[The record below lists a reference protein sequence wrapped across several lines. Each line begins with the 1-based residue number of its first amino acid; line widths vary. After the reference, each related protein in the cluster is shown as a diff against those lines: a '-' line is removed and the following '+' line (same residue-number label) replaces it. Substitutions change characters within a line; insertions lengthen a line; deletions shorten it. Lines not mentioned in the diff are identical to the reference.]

1 MMSQPAGADRTIA
14 AYAEAIASGEP
25 TPGGG
30 SVVATTAAFAGGL
43 GEMVARLTL
52 GRTQDVVATEY
63 LRDTLSNLTR
73 LRHSLLSLA
82 TADERAYA
90 AYRGALALPKDTP
103 EAQADR
109 RAAIERALHESAQV
123 PLAVAQACA
132 DLLTALITVGRFGTT
147 PYRRADGG
155 VPCRCGPSRRL
166 AVRSGQRESLAQ
178 PHTCRRAC
186 GSRNPMPG
194 AGPGRICRRP
204 GSYRGAP
211 GGAGSPQSFVTVWL
225 GTTLVLRQSKRALS
239 EVEGVRSLAPLG
251 MPARAG
257 SLSSPAPE
265 HQDCQAATEVSSKDR
280 WSGRCRPCASHL
292 ARNSSAACRPAW

>member
-1 MMSQPAGADRTIA
+1 MSQPAGADRTIA

-147 PYRRADGG
+147 HALTDVQTAAYLADAA
-155 VPCRCGPSRRL
+155 L
-166 AVRSGQRESLAQ
+166 
-178 PHTCRRAC
+178 
-186 GSRNPMPG
+186 
-194 AGPGRICRRP
+194 
-204 GSYRGAP
+204 RGALLFVQVNANLLRNRTLAAELA
-211 GGAGSPQSFVTVWL
+211 GAATRCREQG
-225 GTTLVLRQSKRALS
+225 
-239 EVEGVRSLAPLG
+239 
-251 MPARAG
+251 
-257 SLSSPAPE
+257 
-265 HQDCQAATEVSSKDR
+265 QAAYAAVLAAIEERQAAPAHPKVS
-280 WSGRCRPCASHL
+280 
-292 ARNSSAACRPAW
+292 